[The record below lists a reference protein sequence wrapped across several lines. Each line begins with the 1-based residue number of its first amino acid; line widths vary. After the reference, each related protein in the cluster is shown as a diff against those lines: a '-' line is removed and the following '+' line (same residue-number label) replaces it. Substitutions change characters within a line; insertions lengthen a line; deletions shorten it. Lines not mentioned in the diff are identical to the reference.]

1 MAEQTALTGDAAT
14 YTVPAEV
21 APGRVKVTRVRK
33 AQPKAEEA
41 PAPAPAAPE
50 AVPEPAPAPEP
61 VRPSAPAPAAPAH
74 DEGRTYVAEPAKV
87 RPETV
92 VDAIMRAMETAAPSA
107 CDSGT
112 LVEYADTRTWQ
123 FMDVDGA
130 AVERAVAE
138 ARRVDPGVGMA
149 FIMSCIGGWA
159 HDHGRLFR
167 TVTHLKG

>member
-1 MAEQTALTGDAAT
+1 MAEQTALTEDAAT
-14 YTVPAEV
+14 YTAPAEV

-33 AQPKAEEA
+33 TQPKAEETSA
-41 PAPAPAAPE
+41 PETAPVEPAPVEPAPAKVPE
-50 AVPEPAPAPEP
+50 PEPAPAP
-61 VRPSAPAPAAPAH
+61 VH
-74 DEGRTYVAEPAKV
+74 DEGRTYVAEPADV

-92 VDAIMRAMETAAPSA
+92 VDAIMKAMETAAPPA

-112 LVEYADTRTWQ
+112 LVEYTDTRTWQ

-130 AVERAVAE
+130 TVERAVAE